1 MFFGEH
7 RINWV
12 RQMVL
17 SAPDVKSLRAKIAG
31 LEKEMA
37 RTTNNKA
44 DILEKELAEAKKEI
58 EKPLFLV
65 SIRS

>member
-1 MFFGEH
+1 MFFGED

-31 LEKEMA
+31 
-37 RTTNNKA
+37 
-44 DILEKELAEAKKEI
+44 IEKELAKATNNKTNAIKKE
-58 EKPLFLV
+58 L
-65 SIRS
+65 RAG